1 MYIESI
7 VLEHFRNMGRLELTP
22 CQGINVIYGDNAQ
35 GKTNL
40 AEAIWLFTGAK
51 SFRGSKEKEMVQFGQ
66 EQATALLHLYG
77 GGRSQQAKLRI
88 GNQRQMELNEI
99 ALPSP
104 AKMAGVFYSV
114 VFSPVHLS
122 LVKEGPALRRRFLD
136 TALCQVVPKY
146 GSYLREYHRVLDQRN
161 ALLKDLERFP
171 QLEDTLVVWDQH
183 FAKLAAAVL
192 YCRFHYVKRMA
203 SKAKEVYL
211 GISGQEEELELFM
224 ECSVP
229 AQEDMSREQLRQ
241 QVLLTLKE
249 KRREDI
255 ARGSTSAGPHR
266 DDLEFLVNGV
276 SAKAYGSQG
285 QQRSCV
291 LALKMAECA
300 IIEEIAEESPVILLD
315 DVMSELDSR
324 RRSYL
329 LNKIQ
334 GRQVFVTCCD
344 QESVDLL
351 EQGQAFYMERGC
363 IIPKNTKTGQ

>member
-66 EQATALLHLYG
+66 EQATALLHFYG

-224 ECSVP
+224 
-229 AQEDMSREQLRQ
+229 
-241 QVLLTLKE
+241 
-249 KRREDI
+249 
-255 ARGSTSAGPHR
+255 
-266 DDLEFLVNGV
+266 
-276 SAKAYGSQG
+276 
-285 QQRSCV
+285 RS
-291 LALKMAECA
+291 E
-300 IIEEIAEESPVILLD
+300 
-315 DVMSELDSR
+315 
-324 RRSYL
+324 
-329 LNKIQ
+329 
-334 GRQVFVTCCD
+334 
-344 QESVDLL
+344 
-351 EQGQAFYMERGC
+351 
-363 IIPKNTKTGQ
+363 

>member
-1 MYIESI
+1 MYIEHI
-7 VLEHFRNMGRLELTP
+7 VLEHFRNMEHLELEP
-22 CQGINVIYGDNAQ
+22 CRGINVIYGDNAQ

-51 SFRGSKEKEMVQFGQ
+51 SFRGSKEKEMIQFGQ
-66 EQATALLHLYG
+66 EQAAATVDFFG
-77 GGRSQQAKLRI
+77 GGRSQQAKMTI
-88 GNQRQMELNEI
+88 GAHRQFTLNDI
-99 ALPSP
+99 ALPTPS
-104 AKMAGVFYSV
+104 KMAGSFYGV
-114 VFSPVHLS
+114 VFSPIHLS

-146 GSYLREYHRVLDQRN
+146 EGFLRQYHRVLDQRN

-171 QLEDTLVVWDQH
+171 QLEDTLVVWNQH
-183 FAKLAAAVL
+183 FAKLAAAIL
-192 YCRFHYVKRMA
+192 YCRFQYVRRMA
-203 SKAKEVYL
+203 PKAQEVYL
-211 GISGQEEELELFM
+211 GISGQEEQLKIFM
-224 ECSVP
+224 ECSAPV
-229 AQEDMSREQLRQ
+229 EETMDREQLRQ
-241 QVLLTLKE
+241 QVLLALE
-249 KRREDI
+249 QSRREDI
-255 ARGSTSAGPHR
+255 LRGSTSVGPHR
-266 DDLEFLVNGV
+266 DDIEFLVNGV

-300 IIEEIAEESPVILLD
+300 IIEELAGESPVILLD

-351 EQGQAFYMERGC
+351 EQGRAFYMKKGSIVSKE
-363 IIPKNTKTGQ
+363 PQ